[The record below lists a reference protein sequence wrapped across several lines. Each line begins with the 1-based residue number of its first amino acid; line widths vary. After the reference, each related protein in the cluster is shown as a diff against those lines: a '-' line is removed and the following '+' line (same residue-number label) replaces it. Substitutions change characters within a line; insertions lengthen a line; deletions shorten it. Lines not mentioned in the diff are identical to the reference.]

1 MSGQALALDQAAAGM
16 VLADD
21 LRDAGGA
28 LLLPAGAVLSEAVLA
43 GLRRRGV
50 AGCRVETAH
59 PAEAAHP
66 ANAAEPAAEAEHA
79 APGSPRQ
86 ERAQARLRHLFRHSA
101 GAGGAAT
108 LLRLLSDYRARG

>member
-28 LLLPAGAVLSEAVLA
+28 LLLPAGAVLSEAALA

-59 PAEAAHP
+59 PA
-66 ANAAEPAAEAEHA
+66 NAAEPAAETEHA

-108 LLRLLSDYRARG
+108 LLRLLSDYRAKG